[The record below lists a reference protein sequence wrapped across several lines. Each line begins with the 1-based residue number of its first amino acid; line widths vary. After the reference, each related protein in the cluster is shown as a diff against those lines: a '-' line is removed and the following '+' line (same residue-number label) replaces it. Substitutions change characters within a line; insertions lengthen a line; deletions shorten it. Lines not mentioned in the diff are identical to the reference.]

1 MRKLLMIG
9 AIAIGVV
16 LPTASRAQF
25 TLGARLGYAPAM
37 GDFQKNDPLKDSVKS
52 QIPIQ
57 VDGLYRFTPQ
67 FAAGLYFSYGIG
79 QLSSDMNDA
88 CDAFNVDCSV
98 STMRFGVQGTYSLTN
113 VSPTF
118 VPWLGAGIGFEWLSL
133 TTSAGGFSASSDT
146 TGFEFL
152 NLQAGGDYKVS
163 ESFAIG
169 PYVLFSMGQYSSV
182 EGTSIPEKGT
192 HEWLHFGI
200 RGKFDL

>member
-9 AIAIGVV
+9 AMAIGLA

-25 TLGARLGYAPAM
+25 TLGARVGYAPAM
-37 GDFQKNDPLKDSVKS
+37 GDYAKDSPLKDGVKS

-57 VDGLYRFTPQ
+57 VDGLYKFTPQ

-79 QLSSDMNDA
+79 QLSSAASDE
-88 CDAFNVDCSV
+88 CDLNGVDCSA
-98 STMRFGVQGTYSLTN
+98 STMRLGVQGTYSLTN

-118 VPWLGAGIGFEWLSL
+118 VPWLGAGLGFEWLTQKASF
-133 TTSAGGFSASSDT
+133 GGVSASADT

-152 NLQAGGDYKVS
+152 NLQGGADYKVS
-163 ESFAIG
+163 DAFALG
-169 PYVLFSMGQYSSV
+169 PYVLFSMGQYSSF
-182 EGTSIPEKGT
+182 EGTSIPDKGV

>member
-9 AIAIGVV
+9 AIAVGLA

-37 GDFQKNDPLKDSVKS
+37 GDFSKDNPQKDLVKS

-57 VDGLYRFTPQ
+57 VDGLYRFTPEI
-67 FAAGLYFSYGIG
+67 AAGLYFSYGIG
-79 QLSSDMNDA
+79 QLNSDVSDQ
-88 CDAFNVDCSV
+88 CDATGIDCSV
-98 STMRFGVQGTYSLTN
+98 SAMRLGLQGTYSLTK
-113 VSPTF
+113 VSPTI
-118 VPWLGAGIGFEWLSL
+118 VPWLGAGIGFEWLSVKQSL
-133 TTSAGGFSASSDT
+133 GGFSATADT

-152 NLQAGGDYKVS
+152 NLQGGADYKVA
-163 ESFAIG
+163 EKFALG
-169 PYVLFSMGQYSSV
+169 PYVLFSIGQYSSV
-182 EGTSIPEKGT
+182 EGNSITDKGI